1 MAVRALEMNK
11 EQQRQ
16 HILDRV
22 NDWAGGTAQA
32 IDWYEN
38 THISALGCTAKQAV
52 GEGYFE
58 AVIAYLEGIAF
69 GGYA

>member
-1 MAVRALEMNK
+1 MNK

-22 NDWAGGTAQA
+22 NEWIGGTAQA

-38 THISALGCTAKQAV
+38 TRISALGLTAKQAV
-52 GEGYFE
+52 DE
-58 AVIAYLEGIAF
+58 VHILKP
-69 GGYA
+69 